1 MSGGGAEAL
10 FRNEEYTFEQNV
22 SKAETPYQQQSA
34 GSKGNF
40 PSPNTPAAGIEE
52 EKEKSLVYFSR
63 GSFACLVKD

>member
-10 FRNEEYTFEQNV
+10 FRTKEYTFDQNI
-22 SKAETPYQQQSA
+22 SKAEPLYQQQAA

-52 EKEKSLVYFSR
+52 EKEKSLVYFS
-63 GSFACLVKD
+63 